1 LNVKKLV
8 IRMISVLGV
17 VCLTGLSG
25 CAGIDTVEV
34 THQMRKQTVMDNKE
48 PLSNAMNA
56 WWIKRK
62 DNHEPSEAQ
71 DEIDLSVYDAYY
83 YDQKPKGKV
92 VYLTFDCGYENG
104 YTETMLDVL
113 KKHKATA
120 AFFVTKHYVK
130 ESAHIVKRM
139 KKEGHVVGNHT
150 CNHHSL
156 PSLSEEE
163 LKEEVLQLETYMKQ
177 YTGYEMD
184 KAFRPPAGEYSEK
197 TLQIIKNL
205 GYRTYFWSM
214 AYLDY
219 DVNKQPGKEYVVEH
233 FKQYHHNGAIPLIH
247 NVSSSNAEALDE
259 VLTNLEQEGYRF
271 GTILE
276 IGRKSTK
283 KKSKETIEKEL

>member
-1 LNVKKLV
+1 MLALLFTAC
-8 IRMISVLGV
+8 MTWLQ
-17 VCLTGLSG
+17 G
-25 CAGIDTVEV
+25 CAGMDTINV
-34 THQMRKQTVMDNKE
+34 TRYMREQTVIDNQE
-48 PLSNAMNA
+48 TLSNAKNA

-62 DNHEPSEAQ
+62 ENHDPSDAQ
-71 DEIDLSVYDAYY
+71 DEIDLSVYDACY
-83 YDQKPKGKV
+83 YDENPKGKV
-92 VYLTFDCGYENG
+92 IYLTFDCGYDNG

-113 KKHKATA
+113 KKHKAVAT
-120 AFFVTKHYVK
+120 FFVTKHYVK
-130 ESAHIVKRM
+130 DSAHIVKRM
-139 KKEGHVVGNHT
+139 KQEGHAVGNHT

-156 PSLSEEE
+156 PTLSEEE
-163 LKEEVLQLETYMKQ
+163 LKEEVLQLEKYMKQ

-184 KAFRPPAGEYSEK
+184 KAFRPPSGEYSEK

-219 DVNKQPGKEYVVEH
+219 DVNKQPGKQYVIEH

-271 GTILE
+271 GSVLE
-276 IGRKSTK
+276 IGQ
-283 KKSKETIEKEL
+283 